1 MCTKDG
7 EKEKREEKKRDT
19 VTRDT
24 LHVLEYSAEISRR
37 KDRQSGYLH
46 MRSHGHPV
54 SRVSRVHK
62 ATCQWEV
69 RYQSER
75 ASGASHPPFSSSQ
88 LPAFVPLDLRQFRRG
103 DLIF

>member
-7 EKEKREEKKRDT
+7 EKEKEEEKKRDT

-54 SRVSRVHK
+54 SRLSRVHK

-69 RYQSER
+69 RYQGER
-75 ASGASHPPFSSSQ
+75 ARTPGASSSLFQFSTSSFC
-88 LPAFVPLDLRQFRRG
+88 PA
-103 DLIF
+103 